1 MQNGRDGRLR
11 SSRSSWASFPPGS
24 AEEEIEQPSANDSSH
39 VVRKR
44 AASLPADEVGLD
56 EVELV
61 DESPSS
67 SFRSSASVPKSLPPP
82 PHPRPRV
89 VLAPPTPP
97 RGPNP
102 SLRDLARVSHVSAPP
117 PAPPARPVQSV
128 SGITTATTS
137 TIPPSFP
144 PPAVELDVVP
154 GARAPFQVPLTER
167 VRSARRGPWLAGI
180 AVAFAAAAIGA
191 WAMLGTTSNV
201 EAPVAAHPAEAPPAA
216 AAVALVT
223 PKEAPPPPVATPAP
237 PQTSGIPSMD
247 VAQLPHAK
255 DGTVIGA
262 EGHRLWVDGALKE
275 SWQAVV
281 KCGAHVVQVGSAG
294 TPRNVDVPCGTEI
307 RVAP

>member
-11 SSRSSWASFPPGS
+11 SSRSSWASFPPGTL
-24 AEEEIEQPSANDSSH
+24 EEEIEQPSANDSSH

-56 EVELV
+56 EVQLV

-97 RGPNP
+97 RAPNP

-117 PAPPARPVQSV
+117 AAPARSI
-128 SGITTATTS
+128 SAITTTTTS

-154 GARAPFQVPLTER
+154 SSRAPFHVPLTER
-167 VRSARRGPWLAGI
+167 VRTARRTPWLAGV
-180 AVAFAAAAIGA
+180 AVAVAAAAIGA
-191 WAMLGTTSNV
+191 WAMLGTTSHV

-216 AAVALVT
+216 AAVAPVT
-223 PKEAPPPPVATPAP
+223 AKEAPSPPVATPAP

-247 VAQLPHAK
+247 VTQLPHAK